1 MELGHIPISTLSLTV
16 AIISIVLQMGCNND
30 QEERIDE
37 LIDKILVQ
45 QTQIQK
51 MGANVESLINQ
62 IKQTENG
69 IVTQR

>member
-1 MELGHIPISTLSLTV
+1 MELSHIPISTFSLTV
-16 AIISIVLQMGCNND
+16 AIVSIVLQMGCNND

-51 MGANVESLINQ
+51 IVHQKGANLQ
-62 IKQTENG
+62 IPKSK
-69 IVTQR
+69 R